1 MWVGDLLTLF
11 IKMKKKESIK
21 KDKMKIQAYI
31 TKQIYKNKE
40 NNFSIYAIALENGEE
55 QTITGILPDLAEEML
70 FEFEVEEVYHPKY
83 GLQYKVH
90 SYKPA
95 KMQNKTGL
103 INYLSSDLFF
113 GVGPVKASM
122 IVEKL
127 GDNAIDIILKD
138 KNVLRKL
145 GFNPLQTERFYR
157 ALYENQKLDKILVE
171 LFSYGLTLNLS
182 MKLFNFYSY
191 DVVEIIKE
199 NPYRLIYD
207 IENIGFLRA
216 DEIAKKLGFLED
228 DPKRI
233 EAAIVY
239 SIDTFVDKSGH
250 TYLTEENFFEA
261 IKKLLNINSL
271 KNEIEKAKN
280 NLTKK
285 KLIFEENNTYTLT
298 KVRNTEKN
306 LAKQLLRL
314 LQKEK
319 ANINLDDL
327 IVQVEKTINIIYT
340 EKQKEAIKEAINN
353 PLTIITG
360 GPGTGKTT
368 VLLGIVSV
376 YALLNGLNIK
386 SDSITENVG
395 ICAPT
400 GRAARRISELTGIK
414 AFTIHRLLG
423 YSYDKTFVYD
433 EENQLTQSLFIID
446 EASMIDIY
454 LAENL
459 FKAIPVD
466 ATVVIVG
473 DKDQLPSVGPGQ
485 VLADVILTNK
495 APVIILD
502 EIHRQSFDS
511 GIIQLANDVNKQI
524 VGNNSYNLKED
535 LIFLQEDTHK
545 IVEHLIKL
553 TDQAL
558 EKDYDLIEDLQVL
571 IPMYKGPVGIDIVNQ
586 AFQNHFQKDKELFLQ
601 RGTNKFFIGD
611 KVMHLVNSPDKGVMN
626 GDIGKITS
634 IYTTKENEKVLIVK
648 YQETDVLYSSLDL
661 DELTLAYAISIH
673 KSQGSEYKIVFIP
686 LVKSYS
692 IMLRK
697 ELLYTAITRAKS
709 YLYLIGQINL
719 IGYASGKL
727 NKKRQTK
734 LNRYLLDN
742 DETDDKEAPNDK
754 FSPYDFM

>member
-1 MWVGDLLTLF
+1 
-11 IKMKKKESIK
+11 
-21 KDKMKIQAYI
+21 MKIQAYI

-40 NNFSIYAIALENGEE
+40 NNFSIYAVTLETGEE
-55 QTITGILPDLAEEML
+55 QTITGVLPELTEDML
-70 FEFEVEEVYHPKY
+70 YEFEVEEINHPRY

-95 KMQNKTGL
+95 QMQNKAGL
-103 INYLSSDLFF
+103 ISYLSSDLFF

-127 GDNAIDIILKD
+127 GDKAIEIILED

-157 ALYENQKLDKILVE
+157 ALYLNQKLDKILVE
-171 LFSYGLTLNLS
+171 LFSFGLTLNLS
-182 MKLFNFYSY
+182 MKLFNYYSY
-191 DVVEIIKE
+191 DVVKIAKE

-216 DEIAKKLGFLED
+216 DEIAKKLGFLDD

-239 SIDTFVDKSGH
+239 SIDNFIDKSGH

-261 IKKLLNINSL
+261 ISKILNINDL
-271 KNEIEKAKN
+271 KNEIEKARNSLITKN
-280 NLTKK
+280 I
-285 KLIFEENNTYTLT
+285 IFYENNTYTLS
-298 KVRNTEKN
+298 KVKNTEKN
-306 LAKQLLRL
+306 LAKQLLRFME
-314 LQKEK
+314 KEK
-319 ANINLDDL
+319 TNISIDNL
-327 IVQVEKTINIIYT
+327 IIQVEKTINITYT
-340 EKQKEAIKEAINN
+340 GKQKEAIKEAINN
-353 PLTIITG
+353 PLTVITG

-386 SDSITENVG
+386 SESIIEDVG

-400 GRAARRISELTGIK
+400 GRAARRISELTGIN

-433 EENQLTQSLFIID
+433 EENQLSQTLLIID

-459 FKAIPVD
+459 FKAIPTS

-485 VLADVILTNK
+485 VLADIILAK
-495 APVIILD
+495 KVPVIILD
-502 EIHRQSFDS
+502 EIHRQSQNS
-511 GIIQLANDVNKQI
+511 GIIQLANDVNKQNI
-524 VGNNSYNLKED
+524 TNNSYKLKED
-535 LIFLQEDTHK
+535 LIFIEENPNK
-545 IVEHLIKL
+545 IVEYLIGL
-553 TDQAL
+553 TDEAL
-558 EKDYDLIEDLQVL
+558 KKGYDLIEDLQVL
-571 IPMYKGPVGIDIVNQ
+571 IPMYKGLVGIDAVNQ
-586 AFQNHFQKDKELFLQ
+586 AFQNHFQKQREVYLQ
-601 RGTNKFFIGD
+601 RGTDKFFIDD
-611 KVMHLVNSPDKGVMN
+611 KVMHLVNSPEKGVMN
-626 GDIGKITS
+626 GDIGKVTS
-634 IYTTKENEKVLIVK
+634 IYTTKEDEKILIVK
-648 YQETDVLYSSLDL
+648 YQECEVLYNSLDL
-661 DELTLAYAISIH
+661 EELTLAYAISIH
-673 KSQGSEYKIVFIP
+673 KSQGSEYQIVFIP

-697 ELLYTAITRAKS
+697 ELLYTAITRTKN

-734 LNRYLLDN
+734 LNHYLIDISESEDSQKSN
-742 DETDDKEAPNDK
+742 KTA
-754 FSPYDFM
+754 SPYDFM